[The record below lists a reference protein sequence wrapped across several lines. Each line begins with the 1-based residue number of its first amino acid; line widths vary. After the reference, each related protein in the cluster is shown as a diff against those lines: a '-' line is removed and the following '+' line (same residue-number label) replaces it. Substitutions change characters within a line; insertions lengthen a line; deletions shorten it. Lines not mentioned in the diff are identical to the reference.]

1 LSKRK
6 TAQRKIGG
14 KAEPVSQRKWL
25 IIDAQTGKPTIGCSN
40 LFCDGIMGKE
50 KAERQS
56 SDLKMD
62 TSVVAHHDYYGLPDP
77 DADGTD

>member
-25 IIDAQTGKPTIGCSN
+25 IINNETGKPTIGCSN
-40 LFCDGIMGKE
+40 LFCDGITLRE
-50 KAERQS
+50 KAERLS
-56 SDLKMD
+56 SGLRID
-62 TSVVAHHDYYGLPDP
+62 TSVIAHHDYYGLPDP